1 MGVTQF
7 SPSEETVRA
16 EDQVRPSLCMV
27 GEFSVLMMPRAP
39 DISG

>member
-16 EDQVRPSLCMV
+16 EDRVRSSWCAV
-27 GEFSVLMMPRAP
+27 GKFSVLMMP
-39 DISG
+39 